1 MKLKKFMI
9 FLVVKNVKPCRAVN
23 PGRKEIIM
31 EQIYSLVKLF
41 GERYIF
47 CDNDQ
52 ALIDAL
58 PENRDELVSAYAA
71 IMDYIRTKD
80 GE

>member
-1 MKLKKFMI
+1 
-9 FLVVKNVKPCRAVN
+9 
-23 PGRKEIIM
+23 M